1 MVPDTAS
8 ANVMTR
14 PEGASTAGGHQPGG
28 EQPGRRPGGPA
39 GPLTAAA
46 KILAGISGAAR
57 RGEMDTAAA
66 LTAITAARSLAA
78 ELEHGELAF
87 IDAAR
92 GDGRPGPRSPPRWAP
107 ATARPPRNAT
117 PTSHAAAPVHQQWT
131 PRPNRSP
138 ASRKTRT
145 ATARRARPP
154 PVPGTLHQPGQ
165 AGPHGITGR
174 TAPFPGPF
182 LPRQQRMP
190 SPRRLSPSAAS
201 GNIPCRR
208 SPAPSSARAS
218 TSSSGHPAITRP
230 VPGTSSSAGRGSAW
244 SVPPGGESGA
254 GPDGNRSTTPASR
267 CPPPESAGSRLRATP
282 GPATP
287 QRSACSAHSSASSRT
302 TASTSV
308 HDDENVHQSW
318 TSLHPPGPHP
328 ARWDWAYSDGSN
340 TCCDMRSHVVSEYVK
355 GGRLMPKT

>member
-117 PTSHAAAPVHQQWT
+117 LTSHAAA
-131 PRPNRSP
+131 
-138 ASRKTRT
+138 
-145 ATARRARPP
+145 
-154 PVPGTLHQPGQ
+154 L
-165 AGPHGITGR
+165 
-174 TAPFPGPF
+174 
-182 LPRQQRMP
+182 
-190 SPRRLSPSAAS
+190 
-201 GNIPCRR
+201 
-208 SPAPSSARAS
+208 
-218 TSSSGHPAITRP
+218 
-230 VPGTSSSAGRGSAW
+230 
-244 SVPPGGESGA
+244 
-254 GPDGNRSTTPASR
+254 
-267 CPPPESAGSRLRATP
+267 
-282 GPATP
+282 
-287 QRSACSAHSSASSRT
+287 
-302 TASTSV
+302 
-308 HDDENVHQSW
+308 VHQSW
-318 TSLHPPGPHP
+318 THPAQSCPGSRRPGTMTVPQHRPGRQDPHRTGNRPGPRIRSCLPRQRKQPQPRRLRTPP
-328 ARWDWAYSDGSN
+328 ASGN
-340 TCCDMRSHVVSEYVK
+340 GPCPRS
-355 GGRLMPKT
+355 PT